1 MTHPRPRL
9 SEIRATIRAAT
20 LEDESSAV
28 RERIDAAGLAR
39 ADRESI
45 VARAVELVRT
55 TRARA
60 GFSIMQGFL
69 TEYGLST
76 REGVA
81 LMCLAEALLRVPDT
95 ETIDALI
102 EDKIGASDWAAHLGH
117 SSSPLVNASTWALLL
132 TGKVL
137 VGAEEGLAGTLHEAI
152 RRLGEPVIRAA
163 VAQAMREL
171 GHQFVLGRDMREAR
185 TRAAA
190 MEAQGYSFSYD
201 MLGEAART
209 DADARRYHL
218 AYSDSITALADVGRG
233 AGIRDRPGVS
243 VKLSA
248 LHARYEFGQ
257 RDRVMTELAA
267 RLRSLALLAQ
277 SAGIGLNVDAEEA
290 DRLDLSLDVIEAVLS
305 DPALAGWDG
314 FGVVVQ
320 AYGKR
325 APHVIEW
332 LHALAGQLARRVM
345 VRLVKG
351 AYWDTEVKRAQV
363 LGLDGFP
370 VFTRKASTDVSYL
383 ACTRRLLGMTDR
395 IYPQFATH
403 NAHTMAAVLHMA
415 GNCTGFEFQ
424 RLHGMGEALHEAV
437 RDAHGT
443 RCRIYAPVGA
453 HHDLLA
459 YLVRR
464 LLENGANSSFVNQI
478 VDESV
483 TPEEIARDPITV
495 IEELG
500 GVANPRI
507 AAPSDI
513 FMPQRR
519 NSKGWDLTDPLA
531 MAAIEAEREQ
541 FRTSVWEAGPLIAGK
556 AAGAERAEMRNPDVR
571 NLEVRT
577 PEVRTLEVRTSE
589 VRNPEV
595 RTPVVRTPVV
605 RIPDTRNPV
614 ERVPEVGNPE
624 HTDAFV
630 RHHGRDGRVH
640 AVRNPARTEE
650 IVGHVTHATPA
661 DVEAALKAA
670 RASARAWGSTS
681 AEDRAN
687 RVRRVA
693 DLYEAN
699 AAELFALAAREAG
712 KTWLDGVG
720 EVREACDFA
729 RFYANEAL
737 RECARRQGAPRGVIA
752 CISPWNFPLAIFSGQ
767 ILAALAAGNAVV
779 AKPAEQTPLIAA
791 RAVALMHAAG
801 IPREVVQM
809 LPGGGATVGAALA
822 CDPRVDGVCFT
833 GSTATARLIDRAM
846 AEHLAPDAPLIAETG
861 GLNAMIVDSTALPE
875 QAVRDIVASAFQS
888 AGQRC
893 SALRILYV
901 QREVEERILEM
912 LFGAIDE
919 LRIGDPWDLAT
930 DVGPVIDDEARERI
944 ESYCRRAERE
954 GRALKRLAAPDNGRF
969 VPPTVLRVDGI
980 EALEEEIFGPV
991 LHVATYDADRIDA
1004 VVDAVNASGYGLT
1017 FGLHTRID
1025 DRVQHIV
1032 DRVRAGNIYV
1042 NRNQIGAVVGSQP
1055 FGGEA
1060 LSGTGP
1066 KAGGPHYLRRLTA
1079 GDATAEGTTA
1089 EGAPAGPV
1097 LDAIRLAAAVS
1108 KASRAMRAGPHR
1120 GGRTGHARPDAH
1132 SDAGGCEVAG
1142 KVRHGKEKGC
1152 EAGEFGEAGQTGGA
1166 RFTPFDL
1173 PGPTGESNRLSFAPR
1188 GVVLCLGP
1196 GAATTETQIATALD
1210 AGNAVVAVADRTTTA
1225 FESLVP
1231 DPRVVLLDGRIDP
1244 DSLVTVD
1251 AIAAVAC
1258 SAERDVLGPIR
1269 IALARRPGP
1278 ILPLITEPGA
1288 AERYVLERHVCVDT
1302 TAAGGNA
1309 TLLAL
1314 ADG

>member
-1 MTHPRPRL
+1 
-9 SEIRATIRAAT
+9 
-20 LEDESSAV
+20 
-28 RERIDAAGLAR
+28 
-39 ADRESI
+39 
-45 VARAVELVRT
+45 
-55 TRARA
+55 
-60 GFSIMQGFL
+60 MQGFL
-69 TEYGLST
+69 AEYGLST

-102 EDKIGASDWAAHLGH
+102 EDKVGASDWAAHLGH

-137 VGAEEGLAGTLHEAI
+137 GDTEEGLAGALHEAI

-163 VAQAMREL
+163 AAQAMREL
-171 GHQFVLGRDMREAR
+171 GHQFVLGRDMREATR
-185 TRAAA
+185 RAAT
-190 MEAQGYSFSYD
+190 MEAQGCSYSYD

-209 DADARRYHL
+209 EADARRYHL
-218 AYSDSITALADVGRG
+218 AYSDSITALAGG
-233 AGIRDRPGVS
+233 AAGSRIRDRPGVS

-290 DRLDLSLDVIEAVLS
+290 DRLDLSLDVVEAVLA

-325 APHVIEW
+325 AVHVIDW
-332 LHALAGQLARRVM
+332 LHELAGQLERRIM

-370 VFTRKASTDVSYL
+370 VFTRKASTDVSFL

-403 NAHTMAAVLHMA
+403 NAHTIAAVLHMA
-415 GNCTGFEFQ
+415 GDSTSFEFQ

-437 RDAHGT
+437 REAHGT

-495 IEELG
+495 VEGLG
-500 GVANPRI
+500 DAAANPCI
-507 AAPSDI
+507 AAPADL
-513 FMPQRR
+513 FMPDRR
-519 NSKGWDLTDPLA
+519 NSKGWDLTDPIA
-531 MAAIEAEREQ
+531 VAAIEAEREA
-541 FRTSVWEAGPLIAGK
+541 FRTVVWEAGPLIAG
-556 AAGAERAEMRNPDVR
+556 AVVGAG
-571 NLEVRT
+571 LE
-577 PEVRTLEVRTSE
+577 E
-589 VRNPEV
+589 
-595 RTPVVRTPVV
+595 
-605 RIPDTRNPV
+605 I
-614 ERVPEVGNPE
+614 
-624 HTDAFV
+624 
-630 RHHGRDGRVH
+630 
-640 AVRNPARTEE
+640 RNPARPDDV
-650 IVGHVTHATPA
+650 VGRETHSAPG
-661 DVEAALKAA
+661 DIEAALEAA
-670 RASARAWGSTS
+670 RFGAAGWASAG
-681 AEDRAN
+681 AEDRAS

-699 AAELFALAAREAG
+699 AVELFALAAREAG
-712 KTWLDGVG
+712 KTWLDAVG

-729 RFYANEAL
+729 RYYAGEAL
-737 RECARRQGAPRGVIA
+737 RERAGGRRAPRGVVA

-767 ILAALAAGNAVV
+767 ILAAVAAGNAVL

-791 RAVALMHAAG
+791 RAVALMHEAG
-801 IPREVVQM
+801 IPRDVVQL
-809 LPGGGATVGAALA
+809 LPGDGASVGAALA
-822 CDPRVDGVCFT
+822 RDPRVDGVCFT
-833 GSTATARLIDRAM
+833 GSTETARLINRSM
-846 AEHLAPDAPLIAETG
+846 AEHLAPDAPLVAETG

-901 QREVEERILEM
+901 QREVEGRMLEM

-919 LRIGDPWDLAT
+919 LRIGDPWNLAT
-930 DVGPVIDDEARERI
+930 DVGPVIDDEARNRI
-944 ESYCRRAERE
+944 ESYCDDAERD
-954 GRALKRLAAPDNGRF
+954 GRLLKRLDAPATGRF
-969 VPPTVLRVDGI
+969 VSPTVLRVEGI
-980 EALEEEIFGPV
+980 EALAEEIFGPV
-991 LHVATYDADRIDA
+991 LHVATYDADAIDA
-1004 VVDAVNASGYGLT
+1004 VADAVNAAGYGLT

-1060 LSGTGP
+1060 ASGTGP
-1066 KAGGPHYLRRLTA
+1066 KAGGPHYLPRLMSAAAA
-1079 GDATAEGTTA
+1079 GGMPAGEVVDEADLTIAIAATARG
-1089 EGAPAGPV
+1089 
-1097 LDAIRLAAAVS
+1097 LM
-1108 KASRAMRAGPHR
+1108 SRPHR
-1120 GGRTGHARPDAH
+1120 RGETGRSPTPHHRDSG
-1132 SDAGGCEVAG
+1132 STES
-1142 KVRHGKEKGC
+1142 VRHGGRWRS
-1152 EAGEFGEAGQTGGA
+1152 GQIHRGDDGQVD
-1166 RFTPFDL
+1166 RFRFAPLDL

-1196 GAATTETQIATALD
+1196 GAAVAKAQAATALE
-1210 AGNAVVAVADRTTTA
+1210 AGNAVVVVAQGATGA
-1225 FESLVP
+1225 LASLGAE
-1231 DPRVVLLDGRIDP
+1231 PRVAILDGQVAPEALATLDC
-1244 DSLVTVD
+1244 
-1251 AIAAVAC
+1251 IAAVAC
-1258 SAERDVLGPIR
+1258 SADRDMLAALR
-1269 IALARRPGP
+1269 EALARRPGP
-1278 ILPLITEPGA
+1278 ILPLITEPTA
-1288 AERYVLERHVCVDT
+1288 TERYVLERHVCVDT

-1309 TLLAL
+1309 SLLAQ
-1314 ADG
+1314 ADA

>member
-1 MTHPRPRL
+1 MAHRRLRL
-9 SEIRATIRAAT
+9 SEIRATMRTAI
-20 LEDESSAV
+20 LEDEARAV
-28 RERIDAAGLAR
+28 RYRVDAAGLTRTA
-39 ADRESI
+39 RESI

-55 TRARA
+55 TRSRA
-60 GFSIMQGFL
+60 GSSIMQGFL
-69 TEYGLST
+69 AEYGLST

-137 VGAEEGLAGTLHEAI
+137 GEAEEGLAGALHEAI

-171 GHQFVLGRDMREAR
+171 GHQFVLGRDMGEATR
-185 TRAAA
+185 RAAA
-190 MEAQGYSFSYD
+190 MEANGYSFSYD

-209 DADARRYHL
+209 EADARRYHL
-218 AYSDSITALADVGRG
+218 AYSDSITALAGVGRG

-290 DRLDLSLDVIEAVLS
+290 DRLDLSLDVVEAVLA

-325 APHVIEW
+325 APHVIDW
-332 LHALAGQLARRVM
+332 LHELARQLARRVM
-345 VRLVKG
+345 IRLVKG
-351 AYWDTEVKRAQV
+351 AYWDSEVKRAQV

-383 ACTRRLLGMTDR
+383 ACTRRLLGMTER
-395 IYPQFATH
+395 IHPQFATH

-415 GNCTGFEFQ
+415 GDRTDFEFQ
-424 RLHGMGEALHEAV
+424 RLHGMGEALHAAV
-437 RDAHGT
+437 REAHGT

-483 TPEEIARDPITV
+483 TPEETARDPIAV
-495 IEELG
+495 IEGLG
-500 GVANPRI
+500 GVVANPRI
-507 AAPSDI
+507 AAPAGL
-513 FMPQRR
+513 FLPERR

-531 MAAIEAEREQ
+531 VAAVEAEREA
-541 FRTSVWEAGPLIAGK
+541 FRTAVWEAGPLV
-556 AAGAERAEMRNPDVR
+556 AGAVVGAD
-571 NLEVRT
+571 
-577 PEVRTLEVRTSE
+577 PEE
-589 VRNPEV
+589 
-595 RTPVVRTPVV
+595 
-605 RIPDTRNPV
+605 I
-614 ERVPEVGNPE
+614 
-624 HTDAFV
+624 
-630 RHHGRDGRVH
+630 
-640 AVRNPARTEE
+640 RNPARADDV
-650 IVGHVTHATPA
+650 VGHVTHSAPA
-661 DVEAALKAA
+661 DIEAALEAA
-670 RASARAWGSTS
+670 RVGAAAWASMSVENRAS
-681 AEDRAN
+681 

-693 DLYEAN
+693 DLYEAH

-737 RECARRQGAPRGVIA
+737 RECARGARTARGVIA

-767 ILAALAAGNAVV
+767 ILAAVSAGNAVL

-791 RAVALMHAAG
+791 RAVALMHKAG
-801 IPREVVQM
+801 IPRDIVQL
-809 LPGGGATVGAALA
+809 LPGDGATVGAALA
-822 CDPRVDGVCFT
+822 RDPRVGGVCFT
-833 GSTATARLIDRAM
+833 GSTATARLINRAM

-875 QAVRDIVASAFQS
+875 QAVRDIVTSAFQS

-919 LRIGDPWDLAT
+919 LRVGDPWDLAA

-944 ESYCRRAERE
+944 ESYCRHAERD
-954 GRALKRLAAPDNGRF
+954 GRLLKRLSAPVKGRF

-980 EALEEEIFGPV
+980 ESLEEEIFGPV
-991 LHVATYDADRIDA
+991 LHVATCDADRIDA
-1004 VVDAVNASGYGLT
+1004 VVDAVNAAGYGLT

-1055 FGGEA
+1055 FGGEGA
-1060 LSGTGP
+1060 SGTGP
-1066 KAGGPHYLRRLTA
+1066 KAGGPHYLRRLSAGAATA
-1079 GDATAEGTTA
+1079 GGM
-1089 EGAPAGPV
+1089 PAGLV
-1097 LDAIRLAAAVS
+1097 VDGIRLAAAVS
-1108 KASRAMRAGPHR
+1108 EASRAMTARPHR
-1120 GGRTGHARPDAH
+1120 GGRTERAQHEPD
-1132 SDAGGCEVAG
+1132 SDAGGTG
-1142 KVRHGKEKGC
+1142 KVRHGKATGSETIR
-1152 EAGEFGEAGQTGGA
+1152 FGEVGRTDGS
-1166 RFTPFDL
+1166 RFAPLDL
-1173 PGPTGESNRLSFAPR
+1173 PGPTGESNQLSFAPR

-1196 GAATTETQIATALD
+1196 GTAATKAQVATALD
-1210 AGNAVVAVADRTTTA
+1210 AGNAVVAVADEATA
-1225 FESLVP
+1225 ALESLVP
-1231 DPRVVLLDGRIDP
+1231 DPRVVPLDGQVDP
-1244 DSLVTVD
+1244 ESLVTVD
-1251 AIAAVAC
+1251 GIAAVAC
-1258 SAERDVLGPIR
+1258 SADRDVLGAMR
-1269 IALARRPGP
+1269 EALARRPGP
-1278 ILPLITEPGA
+1278 ILALITEPAA

-1309 TLLAL
+1309 SLLAR
-1314 ADG
+1314 AEA